1 MTKCVQYDSICCF
14 FFLKHFLMCKSDF
27 WKEVPVEIIWSMG
40 RDVNEAILSWWE
52 DISIIYAKYKLL
64 NVLHQALYAK
74 TTIKENF
81 LIVERKVVEDGSEKV
96 MCLSDYSL
104 GAEIMDLCW
113 YPLITFLSYWFQ
125 LIWPKYGLVIKFIWF
140 LSYSGSSST

>member
-1 MTKCVQYDSICCF
+1 MCWYEKITETLIFNWQNVYNMIPF
-14 FFLKHFLMCKSDF
+14 VAFFLKHFLMCKSDF

-81 LIVERKVVEDGSEKV
+81 LIVCTQGKTSPAR
-96 MCLSDYSL
+96 
-104 GAEIMDLCW
+104 W
-113 YPLITFLSYWFQ
+113 
-125 LIWPKYGLVIKFIWF
+125 
-140 LSYSGSSST
+140 